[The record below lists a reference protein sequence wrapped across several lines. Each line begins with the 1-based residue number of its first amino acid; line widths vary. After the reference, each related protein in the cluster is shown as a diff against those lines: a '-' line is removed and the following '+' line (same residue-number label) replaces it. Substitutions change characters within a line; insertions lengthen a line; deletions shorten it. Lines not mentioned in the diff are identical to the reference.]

1 MRIIDRPRDEDD
13 LSSFGTLLRF
23 AALVY
28 ENEDEGEANAPF
40 EPYNIDGDVLF
51 LDDRM
56 VADRV
61 FDAWVDSLK
70 GAEGQFVEEGEE
82 EGFVALLETPKG
94 LMILAGSNIQGYDG
108 PDLGELGIGADARQ
122 FPGMPHIT
130 WERILQD
137 LFRD

>member
-1 MRIIDRPRDEDD
+1 MRIIEQPRPEDD
-13 LSSFGTLLRF
+13 LSSFGTVLRF

-28 ENEDEGEANAPF
+28 ENEEEGEANAPF

-51 LDDRM
+51 LDDRTK
-56 VADRV
+56 ADAV
-61 FDAWVDSLK
+61 FDAWVVSLRR
-70 GAEGQFVEEGEE
+70 AEDQFVEEGEE
-82 EGFVALLETPKG
+82 EGFVALLDTPKG
-94 LMILAGSNIQGYDG
+94 LMILAGSNIQGYEG
-108 PDLGELGIGADARQ
+108 PDLDELGVDADARK